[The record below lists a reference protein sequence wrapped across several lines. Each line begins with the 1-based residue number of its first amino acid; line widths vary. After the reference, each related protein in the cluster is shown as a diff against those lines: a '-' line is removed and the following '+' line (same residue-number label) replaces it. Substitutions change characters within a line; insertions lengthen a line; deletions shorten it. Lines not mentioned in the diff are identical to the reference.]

1 MHRCRRTAV
10 SPAIVTANHSTGKRM
25 KP

>member
-10 SPAIVTANHSTGKRM
+10 SPAIVTANHSTGKR
-25 KP
+25 